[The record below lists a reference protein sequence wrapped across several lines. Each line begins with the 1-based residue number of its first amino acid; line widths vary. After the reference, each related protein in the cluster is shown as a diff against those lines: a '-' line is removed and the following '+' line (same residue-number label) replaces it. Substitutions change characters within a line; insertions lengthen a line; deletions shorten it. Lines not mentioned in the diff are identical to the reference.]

1 MCIRYKMQPLLKKN
15 DLKLFS
21 EYLDK
26 LNNDDIYFEFGSGG
40 STYHACM
47 RENINTVI
55 SVESDPEWFERVSKS
70 IPFKHKLEYKYIDIN
85 NKPCTWG
92 RPGSGATY
100 LQQKAYSDSILHV
113 DEHKRKNIR
122 MILIDGRYR
131 VACCLK
137 CFDVIDEN
145 CVVLFDDF
153 LPRKQ
158 YYDVLKFYNID
169 KQTSDN
175 NMVLMKKKPNTTMDY
190 DTIRA
195 YECVAD

>member
-1 MCIRYKMQPLLKKN
+1 MMKPLFKRN
-15 DLKLFS
+15 DLQLFF
-21 EYLDK
+21 EHLDK

-70 IPFKHKLEYKYIDIN
+70 IPFRHKLDYKYININ
-85 NKPCTWG
+85 NQPRTWG
-92 RPGSGATY
+92 NPGTGATY

-113 DEHKRKNIR
+113 DKRKNIK

-145 CVVLFDDF
+145 CVVVFDDF
-153 LPRKQ
+153 LNRKHYHVVLD
-158 YYDVLKFYNID
+158 YYTILE
-169 KQTSDN
+169 QTADRQ
-175 NMVLMKKKPNTTMDY
+175 MVVMKKKHNITMDSN
-190 DTIRA
+190 TIRA
-195 YECVAD
+195 YECIAD